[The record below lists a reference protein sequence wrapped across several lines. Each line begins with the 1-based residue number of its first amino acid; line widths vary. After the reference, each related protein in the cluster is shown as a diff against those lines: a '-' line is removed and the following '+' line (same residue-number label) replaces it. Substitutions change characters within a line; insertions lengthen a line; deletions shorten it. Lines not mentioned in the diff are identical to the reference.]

1 MTPPLRERPSPR
13 LLRGR
18 RGAALVEAAFALPI
32 LLILIV
38 GIVEFGR
45 FIHTKVTLDNAVRE
59 GARFASTGQRLADPD
74 DPDERMG
81 RGDGIR
87 QQVLAYAS
95 RLGLPAGAV
104 RITPENGGGPGDW
117 VTVEVDYPFQFTV
130 PLLTSLL
137 NDPVIVLHARSKI
150 LNEQFPEDA
159 GGEQET

>member
-1 MTPPLRERPSPR
+1 VTRPLRERPSPR
-13 LLRGR
+13 LLRSR

-74 DPDERMG
+74 DPEARMA
-81 RGDGIR
+81 RGEGIR
-87 QQVLAYAS
+87 QQVLAYGS
-95 RLGLPAGAV
+95 RLGLAPGSVQIDPAD
-104 RITPENGGGPGDW
+104 GGGPGQW
-117 VTVEVDYPFQFTV
+117 VTVEVEHLFQFSI
-130 PLLTSLL
+130 PLLTALL

-150 LNEQFPEDA
+150 LNEPFPQET